1 MTDPAPKIDGKE
13 PAQLQVKIGGM
24 SCSFCAETIRK
35 AYGRMEGVGQVNVSL
50 AHEEALVHY
59 DPGKIGEAQLKET
72 LRSLGYTVRDPRR
85 VRTYEEEE
93 AELAVERRTLSAA
106 GLMSLAAVS
115 IMLLMRLGVTLT
127 FFPPVMVILALVTVF
142 GIGRHI
148 LKMAWASLRRGILN
162 QHVLLEFGAFGGL
175 IGGALGFFRA
185 DFPTADFL
193 AVAVF
198 ITTYHL
204 LSAYASLLVRTR
216 SSQAV
221 RKLLALQPPTARLV
235 IDGREEE
242 VPIEQI
248 GIGNLVRVRPGE
260 QIPVDGNIVEGDS
273 AIDESLVTGEPLP
286 VEKGPG
292 SEVIGGSLNQA
303 GSLLIQ
309 VTRVGEESFL
319 QQVVKQVERSRA
331 LKPGVVALVD
341 WILKYYVPGVLVF
354 AAGAFLIWTLGAW
367 LFTGEADFPRAVF
380 AVLAVGVMGYPCALG
395 MATPLAMIRGGGLA
409 ADPSKCLDGPR
420 ACPVV
425 SSLTRSPNPW
435 LLMW

>member
-235 IDGREEE
+235 IDGREGQG
-242 VPIEQI
+242 PS
-248 GIGNLVRVRPGE
+248 RRA
-260 QIPVDGNIVEGDS
+260 D
-273 AIDESLVTGEPLP
+273 TG
-286 VEKGPG
+286 
-292 SEVIGGSLNQA
+292 
-303 GSLLIQ
+303 
-309 VTRVGEESFL
+309 
-319 QQVVKQVERSRA
+319 
-331 LKPGVVALVD
+331 
-341 WILKYYVPGVLVF
+341 
-354 AAGAFLIWTLGAW
+354 
-367 LFTGEADFPRAVF
+367 
-380 AVLAVGVMGYPCALG
+380 
-395 MATPLAMIRGGGLA
+395 
-409 ADPSKCLDGPR
+409 
-420 ACPVV
+420 
-425 SSLTRSPNPW
+425 
-435 LLMW
+435 